1 MRGSITSVNE
11 LVLCDI
17 RNVIVPVEL
26 VVPAAMEEENVLSV
40 GEEVVVSDFKRT

>member
-11 LVLCDI
+11 LAFCGI
-17 RNVIVPVEL
+17 RNVTVPLEP
-26 VVPAAMEEENVLSV
+26 VVPAAIEEENVLSV